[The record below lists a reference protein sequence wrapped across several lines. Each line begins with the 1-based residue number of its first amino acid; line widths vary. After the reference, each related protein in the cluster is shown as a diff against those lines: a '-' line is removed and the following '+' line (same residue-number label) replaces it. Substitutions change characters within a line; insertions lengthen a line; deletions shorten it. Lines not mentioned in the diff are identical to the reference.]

1 MAVFALL
8 IVGASLWYTNNL
20 VKDIAQQES
29 NQVKLWAEAMEQH
42 ALMMKYTEE
51 FFGDVSEQ
59 EQLRVELLA
68 KAYREV
74 LDFSRND
81 NTGIYLDIIRNNID
95 PGQAFIKIAKDF
107 KGLEII
113 SK

>member
-8 IVGASLWYTNNL
+8 IVAASLWYTNNL
-20 VKDIAQQES
+20 VKSIARQES
-29 NQVKLWAEAMEQH
+29 NQVKLWAEALEQH

-81 NTGIYLDIIRNNID
+81 NTGIYLDIIRNNISIPLVITD
-95 PGQAFIKIAKDF
+95 SH
-107 KGLEII
+107 L
-113 SK
+113 S